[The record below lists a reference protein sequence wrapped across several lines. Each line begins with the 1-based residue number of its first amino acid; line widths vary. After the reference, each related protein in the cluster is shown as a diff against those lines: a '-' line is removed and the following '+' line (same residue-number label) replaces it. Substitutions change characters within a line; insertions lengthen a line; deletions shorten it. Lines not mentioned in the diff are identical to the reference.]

1 MSLFSRIF
9 APKRQ
14 RSVVPIAPPNV
25 VVSEF
30 GEILARG
37 PVPGSVTDVR
47 SLPYPK
53 EEIKRSIIQILATSA
68 DPQLHEHLKF
78 AYVSLADWQV
88 GVGPMN
94 QGLDITEIDRS
105 KPVQELLDN
114 IGARGEEM
122 SKWQLIVKTGQEA
135 LIADLQKLGYW

>member
-1 MSLFSRIF
+1 MGLFSRIF
-9 APKRQ
+9 APKQQ
-14 RSVVPIAPPNV
+14 RAVVSITSPNV
-25 VVSEF
+25 VVAEF

-37 PVPGSVTDVR
+37 PAPGSVGDVQ

-53 EEIKRSIIQILATSA
+53 EEIKRSIIQILSTVT
-68 DPQLHEHLKF
+68 DPQLREHLKF

-88 GVGPMN
+88 GVGPRN

-105 KPVQELLDN
+105 KPVQEILDN
-114 IGARGEEM
+114 IGAGGEEM
-122 SKWQLIVKTGQEA
+122 NKWQPIVKAEQEA

>member
-9 APKRQ
+9 ASKRQ
-14 RSVVPIAPPNV
+14 RTVATITPPNV
-25 VVSEF
+25 VVAEF

-37 PVPGSVTDVR
+37 PVPGSVADVQ

-53 EEIKRSIIQILATSA
+53 EEIKRSIIQILATA
-68 DPQLHEHLKF
+68 TDPQLREHLKF

-88 GVGPMN
+88 GVGPEN
-94 QGLDITEIDRS
+94 QGLDVTKIDRV
-105 KPVQELLDN
+105 KPIQELLND

-122 SKWQLIVKTGQEA
+122 NKWQPIVKAEQET

>member
-9 APKRQ
+9 APKQQ
-14 RSVVPIAPPNV
+14 RSVAPIAPPSV
-25 VVSEF
+25 VVAEF
-30 GEILARG
+30 GKILASG
-37 PVPGSVTDVR
+37 PVPGSVADVR

-53 EEIKRSIIQILATSA
+53 EEIKRSIIQILATVT
-68 DPQLHEHLKF
+68 DPQLRENLKF

-94 QGLDITEIDRS
+94 QGLEITKFDCS
-105 KPVQELLDN
+105 KPVQELLN
-114 IGARGEEM
+114 EVGARGEEWT
-122 SKWQLIVKTGQEA
+122 KWKPIVKAEQEA